1 MRLLNARRHR
11 VGARI
16 KRTMMRTLIG
26 AVAATLLLST
36 AAFAGQTEGLIK
48 KVDKDALTLTLDDGK
63 SYKLNAETDLD
74 ALKPGMDIVIAYD
87 VTNGE
92 NVVTDME
99 LPDSSAN

>member
-1 MRLLNARRHR
+1 MR
-11 VGARI
+11 I
-16 KRTMMRTLIG
+16 LIG
-26 AVAATLLLST
+26 AVAATLLIST

-74 ALKPGMDIVIAYD
+74 ALKPGMDIVLAYD

-99 LPDSSAN
+99 LPDTGSAE

>member
-1 MRLLNARRHR
+1 MR
-11 VGARI
+11 I
-16 KRTMMRTLIG
+16 LIG
-26 AVAATLLLST
+26 AAAAALLIST

-92 NVVTDME
+92 NVVTDMQ
-99 LPDSSAN
+99 LPDSESAE

>member
-1 MRLLNARRHR
+1 MR
-11 VGARI
+11 I
-16 KRTMMRTLIG
+16 LIG
-26 AVAATLLLST
+26 AVAATLLIST
-36 AAFAGQTEGLIK
+36 AAFAGQAEGLIK

-74 ALKPGMDIVIAYD
+74 ALKPGMDIVLAYD

-99 LPDSSAN
+99 LPDTGSTE

>member
-1 MRLLNARRHR
+1 
-11 VGARI
+11 
-16 KRTMMRTLIG
+16 MRTLIG
-26 AVAATLLLST
+26 AVGAMLLIST

-48 KVDKDALTLTLDDGK
+48 KVDKDTLTLTLDDGK

-92 NVVTDME
+92 NVVIAGTCG
-99 LPDSSAN
+99 LPDDSAKMVSSRGCIASR

>member
-1 MRLLNARRHR
+1 
-11 VGARI
+11 
-16 KRTMMRTLIG
+16 MRTLIG

-36 AAFAGQTEGLIK
+36 AALAGQTEGLIK

-87 VTNGE
+87 VTDGE
-92 NVVTDME
+92 NVVTDMQ
-99 LPDSSAN
+99 LPGDSDTN

>member
-1 MRLLNARRHR
+1 MR
-11 VGARI
+11 I
-16 KRTMMRTLIG
+16 LIG
-26 AVAATLLLST
+26 AVAATLLIST
-36 AAFAGQTEGLIK
+36 AAFAGQTEGLIN

-74 ALKPGMDIVIAYD
+74 ALKPGMDIVLAYD

-99 LPDSSAN
+99 LPDTGSTE

>member
-1 MRLLNARRHR
+1 MR
-11 VGARI
+11 I
-16 KRTMMRTLIG
+16 LIG
-26 AVAATLLLST
+26 AIAATLLIST

-99 LPDSSAN
+99 LPDSGSAE

>member
-1 MRLLNARRHR
+1 
-11 VGARI
+11 
-16 KRTMMRTLIG
+16 MMRILIG
-26 AVAATLLLST
+26 AVAATLLIST

-74 ALKPGMDIVIAYD
+74 ALKPGMDIVLAYD

-99 LPDSSAN
+99 LPDTGSTE

>member
-1 MRLLNARRHR
+1 
-11 VGARI
+11 
-16 KRTMMRTLIG
+16 MRTLIG

-74 ALKPGMDIVIAYD
+74 SLKPGMDIVIAYD

-92 NVVTDME
+92 NVVTDMQ
-99 LPDSSAN
+99 LPDSDTN

>member
-1 MRLLNARRHR
+1 MR
-11 VGARI
+11 I
-16 KRTMMRTLIG
+16 LIG
-26 AVAATLLLST
+26 AVAATLLIST

-92 NVVTDME
+92 NVVTDMQ
-99 LPDSSAN
+99 LPDSGSAE

>member
-1 MRLLNARRHR
+1 
-11 VGARI
+11 
-16 KRTMMRTLIG
+16 MRTLIG

-74 ALKPGMDIVIAYD
+74 ALKPGMDIVLAYD